1 MKIVDCIAINYDD
14 GYKRRY
20 YHQGGLGP
28 TDLVCQFLVDY
39 ILDYRNDEE
48 VMDEIEKVLDMAGY
62 LVAGMRRKPNE

>member
-1 MKIVDCIAINYDD
+1 MRKVDCIAINYED
-14 GYKRRY
+14 GHRHRY
-20 YHQGGLGP
+20 YHEGGFEP

-48 VMDEIEKVLDMAGY
+48 VMDEMEKVLDMAGY